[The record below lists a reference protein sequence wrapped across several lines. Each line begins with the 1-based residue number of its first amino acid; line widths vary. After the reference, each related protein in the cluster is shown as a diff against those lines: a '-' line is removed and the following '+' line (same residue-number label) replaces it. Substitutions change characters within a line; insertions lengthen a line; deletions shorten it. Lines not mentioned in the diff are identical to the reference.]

1 MRSNVPRYDLR
12 TPANLDDVLALLA
25 AEPGRWRPFAGGT
38 DIMVLLEAGRLEH
51 THYVSLWGVR
61 DLRFVDVTDRE
72 VIIGATT
79 TYTDVLENRIL
90 RDEFPLLCSAAAE
103 TGGHANQNRGTIG
116 GNIAN
121 ASPAADT
128 PPALLVYDAELEL
141 ISKRGTRRVAYAS
154 FHTAY
159 KRMDLAPD
167 EIIRAIHI
175 PREHGFTHQ
184 QFRKAGA
191 RRAQAI
197 SKVCFAAGVAVDGRL
212 VSDAKVA
219 FGSVAPTVVRAR
231 TVESALRGQPLDRP
245 VIAAAA
251 AAIASD
257 LAPIDDIRSTA
268 EYRQEVA
275 RNMLEHFLGEISRSR
290 AHA

>member
-1 MRSNVPRYDLR
+1 VRSNVPRYDLR

-38 DIMVLLEAGRLEH
+38 DIMVLLEAGRLDH

-61 DLRFVDVTDRE
+61 DLRFIDVTDRE
-72 VIIGATT
+72 VAIGATT
-79 TYTDVLENRIL
+79 TYTDVLESRIL

-121 ASPAADT
+121 GSPAADT
-128 PPALLVYDAELEL
+128 PPTLLTYDAELEL
-141 ISKRGTRRVAYAS
+141 ISKRGSRRVAYAA
-154 FHTAY
+154 FHTGY

-167 EIIRAIHI
+167 EIIRAIHL
-175 PREHGFTHQ
+175 PRQHSLTHQ
-184 QFRKAGA
+184 LFRKAGA

-197 SKVCFAAGVAVDGRL
+197 AKVCFAAGVAF
-212 VSDAKVA
+212 DAGVVRDARVA

-231 TVESALRGQPLDRP
+231 TVESALRGQRLDRP

-275 RNMLEHFLGEISRSR
+275 RNMLEHFLVEVSRSTD
-290 AHA
+290 A